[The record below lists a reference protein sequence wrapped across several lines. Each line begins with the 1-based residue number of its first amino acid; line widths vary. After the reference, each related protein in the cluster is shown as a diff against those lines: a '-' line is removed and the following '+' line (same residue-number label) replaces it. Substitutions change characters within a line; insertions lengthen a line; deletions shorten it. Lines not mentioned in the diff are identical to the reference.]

1 MTYRKT
7 YEVQKNNQLIID
19 LPDQFKMKRKVM
31 VIIEDIDD
39 EQEDK
44 IDLIKKASKDP
55 LFLADLAEISADF
68 ENIDKE
74 SI

>member
-1 MTYRKT
+1 MTYKKT
-7 YEVQKNNQLIID
+7 YEVKKNNQLIIE
-19 LPDQFKMKRKVM
+19 LPDQFKMKKKVM

-44 IDLIKKASKDP
+44 IDLMKKASNDP
-55 LFLADLAEISADF
+55 LFLADIAEISADF

>member
-1 MTYRKT
+1 MTYKKT
-7 YEVQKNNQLIID
+7 CEVKKNNQLIID
-19 LPDQFKMKRKVM
+19 LPDKFKMKKKVM
-31 VIIEDIDD
+31 VIIEDIDN

-44 IDLIKKASKDP
+44 IDLMKKASSDP
-55 LFLADLAEISADF
+55 LFLADIAEISADF

>member
-7 YEVQKNNQLIID
+7 YEIQKNNQLVIN

-44 IDLIKKASKDP
+44 INLLKKASKDP
-55 LFLADLAEISADF
+55 LFLDDIAEISADF
-68 ENIDKE
+68 ESIDKE
-74 SI
+74 LL

>member
-1 MTYRKT
+1 MTYKKT
-7 YEVQKNNQLIID
+7 YEVKKNNQLIID
-19 LPDQFKMKRKVM
+19 LPDQFKMKKKVM

-44 IDLIKKASKDP
+44 INLLKKASKDP
-55 LFLADLAEISADF
+55 LFLADINEISADF

-74 SI
+74 SP

>member
-1 MTYRKT
+1 MTYKKT
-7 YEVQKNNQLIID
+7 YEVKKNNQLIID
-19 LPDQFKMKRKVM
+19 LPDQFKMKKKVM

-44 IDLIKKASKDP
+44 IDLIKKASNDP
-55 LFLADLAEISADF
+55 LFLADIAKISADF

-74 SI
+74 SL